1 MCYYSSLMPSD
12 IALEFCII
20 YALLILKSLEFIF
33 IDKSLITIF
42 TLRITSLKIKD
53 KHDVN

>member
-1 MCYYSSLMPSD
+1 MPSD
-12 IALEFCII
+12 IALEFCTI